1 MQKTKRKR
9 RSKGITCWNE
19 KKIASKKAFTQHI
32 TFEDGFGK
40 SCQSSSSVLT
50 KQIVSEVSE
59 SVVSLASFIGDTVLF
74 ECTGIFIENLCAD
87 ATSILTSLNIVGSSD
102 FEITDNLRIKVRL
115 PSDRIVIGW
124 LHHCDYEYDLA
135 VVNVRRA
142 RGFREAH
149 ISSSHCVQSNGKV
162 IAVRR
167 CFNSGM
173 LKTTNG
179 IAIGSASD
187 ELCELM
193 LSTYKINTAWI
204 GCPFIDFDG
213 NFVGLNLRSGGRTS
227 FVPMDKILECLR
239 FSGALRSVIRD
250 LQYLQAVASLV
261 GFITI
266 FVLPLS
272 YHTFLSDLI
281 AVLDA
286 KQYLTFAQV
295 GSNQVGFGTNKPSTT
310 KAHNAVMSPNDVFQM
325 HVKYSFEEEFE
336 DNIWSTLSED
346 VASTMFECV
355 VSLASFDGDARCFAC
370 TGVFVGC
377 NPMRILTSASLVR
390 TSGDGNKI
398 DRNLRIQVYLNNKR
412 HVIGTLKHYD
422 LHYNVAVVEIMGSC
436 SSRAMELEKHIPF
449 IPNSEVVAVGCLFEH
464 RKLMASRGVLINRK
478 SQLSCEELRIS
489 TCEITKA
496 GIGGPLIDTCGNFIG
511 MNFFHEEETPY
522 LPREIIQEV
531 LGYSDD
537 EWHNATDTND
547 EGCSDSWPVP
557 KQCWVYPP
565 FCVGRD
571 LRFET
576 EEEANAAFPP
586 QFLVDQQ
593 VYFGTEEEAYR
604 PITSMEWC

>member
-286 KQYLTFAQV
+286 KQYLTV